1 MEWSIL
7 ANDINDRIKDYYLIH
22 KTLKFEIQI

>member
-7 ANDINDRIKDYYLIH
+7 ANDINDRKRLYLIH
-22 KTLKFEIQI
+22 RTLKFEIQV